1 MKRIILAVLLA
12 AVAATSF
19 AATFPTIS
27 TAIPQGKRTSTS
39 RKKATK
45 Q

>member
-19 AATFPTIS
+19 AATFPTDQYRN
-27 TAIPQGKRTSTS
+27 TAGEQNQHQPQEGS
-39 RKKATK
+39 
-45 Q
+45 